1 MSGISWPD
9 LIRFGLCDLKLEPD
23 VFWSLTPA
31 ELMLMAG
38 RDLRGSEIMTRN
50 GMNALMTEFP
60 DGAKET

>member
-31 ELMLMAG
+31 ERRFLDKTSQDM
-38 RDLRGSEIMTRN
+38 RR
-50 GMNALMTEFP
+50 
-60 DGAKET
+60 K